1 MWDKPFEIE
10 MLANENGVVINCPS
24 VEAYIEMARV
34 LDEHGFRFGN
44 GVSPIEED
52 IDWVEHGEDFCFY
65 AKGSRIYYGPKYST
79 EQAPWRSY
87 TKCTFYGATSD
98 FEPADDNEMSK
109 FLGF

>member
-1 MWDKPFEIE
+1 MWDKPFELE
-10 MLANENGVVINCPS
+10 MLANENGVVINCPT
-24 VEAYIEMARV
+24 VEAYMEMARV

-44 GVSPIEED
+44 GVSPID
-52 IDWVEHGEDFCFY
+52 KDVDWDEHGEDFCFY

-79 EQAPWRSY
+79 EEAPWRSY
-87 TKCTFYGATSD
+87 TKCTFYGVTFD